1 MLQNGSQFPFFP
13 CFPFFSFFFVTAMT
27 KAALFIEP
35 NNMKFHQQDVIH
47 KRPYFSLKI
56 RGGYYFLKG
65 ILISMMDKHLGFQ
78 SS

>member
-1 MLQNGSQFPFFP
+1 MVLNSLFFLV
-13 CFPFFSFFFVTAMT
+13 FHSFFFVTAMT
-27 KAALFIEP
+27 EAALFIEP

-47 KRPYFSLKI
+47 KRPYFFLKI

-65 ILISMMDKHLGFQ
+65 ILISLMDKHLGFQ

>member
-1 MLQNGSQFPFFP
+1 MVLNSLFFLV
-13 CFPFFSFFFVTAMT
+13 FHSFFFVTAMT
-27 KAALFIEP
+27 EAALFIEP

-65 ILISMMDKHLGFQ
+65 ILISLMDKHLGFQ